1 MVKLIAAISVS
12 PYHISLLSCPRVNLL
27 TVLAPGVYPSSLFTG
42 EGISSDSQDLANRRC
57 TPCMEPFGF
66 HVIGDVKGSTLL
78 DDIERGAVALQ
89 LTLTSTDCLD
99 LFAVLVVD
107 VIPVFRCF
115 NRGNTLATDTH
126 DREQQ
131 DEYGE
136 YNLHFGSSKIM
147 VSNYNQGVSSI
158 LLLFF
163 NNPVRIRIL

>member
-27 TVLAPGVYPSSLFTG
+27 PVLAPGVDPCPLLTG
-42 EGISSDSQDLANRRC
+42 EGISSDSQNLTNRRC
-57 TPCMEPFGF
+57 TPCMEPFAF
-66 HVIGDVKGSTLL
+66 HVIGDIESSPLLNYIKG
-78 DDIERGAVALQ
+78 GAVAFQ
-89 LTLTSTDCLD
+89 FALTGTDGLY
-99 LFAVLVVD
+99 LLAILVVD
-107 VIPVFRCF
+107 VVPVFRCL

-126 DREQQ
+126 DREQH

-163 NNPVRIRIL
+163 NNPVRFRFL